1 MSIYT
6 DDDVKIKSKTITKKI
21 IPRLKKSEI
30 DLDFT
35 FEPEDFDS
43 FADFDSLN
51 QTDELEIKFEV
62 VFTYAYVYTI
72 NFEIAMDTEL
82 E

>member
-1 MSIYT
+1 MGIYT

-35 FEPEDFDS
+35 FEPD
-43 FADFDSLN
+43 DFDSLADFQSLN
-51 QTDELEIKFEV
+51 HTDELEIKLDV

-72 NFEIAMDTEL
+72 EFEISMDTEL
-82 E
+82 D